1 MNRLR
6 QRRLRFGGGFSPL
19 SLFAGGA
26 EGAWFDPSDL
36 TTLFQ
41 DAAGTTPV
49 TTSGQPVGLMFD
61 KSKGLVLGP
70 ELITNGTFPVNVAG
84 WSTAGGLSGQVRDT
98 IIFPSGGI
106 LITSNGSLGSFTS
119 QTLTGLV
126 VGQTYQVACNAYT
139 PGTNAG
145 TDTATIGTQNQ
156 KFTLQGTA
164 LKPGRDVVQNLS
176 IVFVASGA
184 SQVIYLSVVSSDF
197 LMWGNNGSESYFDN
211 ISVRELPGNHATQA
225 TGAARPT
232 YTEGSGLAWLAFD
245 GTGDAMATGN
255 IDFTGTEKINVFASV
270 RKLSDAG
277 VGMIAELAT
286 GTEFFM
292 AGPQYVGQ
300 PDYSFRSTGSI
311 GVEALISGFS
321 APTTDVITGIGDI
334 AGDSVSIRVNGA
346 LRTTNTGDQ
355 GSGNFSN
362 SPIFIGARN
371 QSSFFFTGNLYG
383 FVARGALSTAAEI
396 AATEAYLAAKSGV
409 TL

>member
-145 TDTATIGTQNQ
+145 TDTATIGTQNAS
-156 KFTLQGTA
+156 FNLQGTA

-184 SQVIYLSVVSSDF
+184 SQDIYLSVVSSN
-197 LMWGNNGSESYFDN
+197 LSRWGNNGSESYFDN

-232 YTEGSGLAWLAFD
+232 YTEGGGLAWLAFD
-245 GTGDAMATGN
+245 GTDDSMVALGLGVSTSALSIFYSAVQSGGNVTDIIFGVENTTSNRFQMSTNISGQRMTGINTSGNGQFPSYGDASVNQIAGATWNGSAVQN
-255 IDFTGTEKINVFASV
+255 YINGSASGGTSSVVGTMDLTSGVIHLGKSPTFTNMFTGIFSGGLIVN
-270 RKLSDAG
+270 KL
-277 VGMIAELAT
+277 ML
-286 GTEFFM
+286 
-292 AGPQYVGQ
+292 Q
-300 PDYSFRSTGSI
+300 P
-311 GVEALISGFS
+311 EIS
-321 APTTDVITGIGDI
+321 A
-334 AGDSVSIRVNGA
+334 
-346 LRTTNTGDQ
+346 
-355 GSGNFSN
+355 
-362 SPIFIGARN
+362 
-371 QSSFFFTGNLYG
+371 
-383 FVARGALSTAAEI
+383 VA
-396 AATEAYLAAKSGV
+396 AYLADKSGV